1 MLTRTELRDWLEVIE
16 GTRALLNAL
25 DRQLRTEAGMSHD
38 DYEILSRLYRESGH
52 VMRMADLASRVGYT
66 PSRLTHAVARLERQ
80 GLVRRSRSAV
90 DRRGVEAVLTE
101 LGVERVRDASPGHF
115 DQVRHIVFETLSP
128 EEVGQL
134 GEAMNA
140 IRRATSE

>member
-1 MLTRTELRDWLEVIE
+1 
-16 GTRALLNAL
+16 
-25 DRQLRTEAGMSHD
+25 MSHD